1 MTCATQWVRQASTLQ
16 TTVRLRRN
24 LVNSQG
30 TGTLRTNMGPAY
42 NGTRCTRREFASL
55 RVESAPMNYRDIFT
69 AHVLVFV

>member
-1 MTCATQWVRQASTLQ
+1 
-16 TTVRLRRN
+16 
-24 LVNSQG
+24 
-30 TGTLRTNMGPAY
+30 MGPAY